1 MSVLCIP
8 SLSWLLDMI
17 HLGPVRL
24 FKERCYSLKI
34 ILVLNQGRDSPRL
47 QRCQLRLHLQIF
59 KGKLWHLLNIWTS
72 VWRVQ
77 RSGASLKINLFL
89 NCASNFLLFFSFFV
103 QQIWKSIFL
112 PTDGPGFESRLGMAN
127 KIYTI
132 LFVYICIIIISC
144 ELPIE

>member
-1 MSVLCIP
+1 MDSFLVLATRYG
-8 SLSWLLDMI
+8 

-77 RSGASLKINLFL
+77 RSGASLKIHLFL
-89 NCASNFLLFFSFFV
+89 NCASNFLLISAFLYNKFEKAHFYQQMVPGSNPALWWQTKYTPYCLCIFV
-103 QQIWKSIFL
+103 SL
-112 PTDGPGFESRLGMAN
+112 
-127 KIYTI
+127 
-132 LFVYICIIIISC
+132 
-144 ELPIE
+144 